1 MWNKLEVKATLSF
14 TSIYLH
20 SQGRILAMIRTKLY
34 YDLHI
39 QGI

>member
-20 SQGRILAMIRTKLY
+20 SQGSILAMIRTKLY